1 MCSDVT
7 VVILD
12 RPRHSDIIKQCR
24 AAGARIR
31 LISDG
36 DVSAAIEVAQQGA
49 PVDVMIGIGG
59 TPEGINPWAT
69 PALMNCVL
77 GTQGQRIRGKC
88 RPSLMNGCTVGL
100 PAIRAASMNGPSV
113 I

>member
-12 RPRHSDIIKQCR
+12 RPRHSDIVKQCR

-59 TPEGINPWAT
+59 TPEGSDRWAT
-69 PALMNCVL
+69 TA
-77 GTQGQRIRGKC
+77 
-88 RPSLMNGCTVGL
+88 SWTVHWVHRESTTMKSAGHH
-100 PAIRAASMNGPSV
+100 
-113 I
+113 